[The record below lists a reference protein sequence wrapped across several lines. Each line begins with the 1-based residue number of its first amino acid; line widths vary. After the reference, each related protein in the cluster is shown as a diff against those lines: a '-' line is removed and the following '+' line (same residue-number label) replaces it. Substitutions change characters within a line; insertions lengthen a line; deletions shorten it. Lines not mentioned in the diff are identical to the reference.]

1 MDTGALDVVK
11 LVDFESMVTAVLGTS
26 LSELGSILDMLAP
39 AETDGTVA
47 SVLLHVQNTMQEE
60 GVAAMAP
67 VVLDVVSDNA
77 FVQTMLVQAVQL
89 SDRRGAHS
97 TGGGTACHPE
107 HENSGYDR
115 FRA

>member
-1 MDTGALDVVK
+1 MDTGGLDVVK

-39 AETDGTVA
+39 AKTDGTVA

-60 GVAAMAP
+60 GIAAMAP

-77 FVQTMLVQAVQL
+77 FVQTMLVQAVQPVL
-89 SDRRGAHS
+89 YFLGAIILLLMALLWVRCYRRHS
-97 TGGGTACHPE
+97 
-107 HENSGYDR
+107 
-115 FRA
+115 